1 MEELAKK
8 RSVLVAEDESL
19 IRMDIVETLREFGF
33 DVIGEAKDGA
43 EAVELAK
50 SLEPD
55 LVVMDNK
62 MPNMDGITAAAEMQ
76 KLKIPVVLLTAFSQK
91 ELVDQASEAGAMAYV
106 VKPFTPNDL
115 LPAIEIAWS
124 RFQQFQTLEQEI
136 ADLTERFE
144 TRKLVDRAKGLL
156 NEKMNLTEPEAFRW
170 IQKASMDRRLTMH
183 EVAVTIIEQLSEK
196 KA

>member
-33 DVIGEAKDGA
+33 DVVGEAKDGA

-50 SLEPD
+50 TLTPD
-55 LVVMDNK
+55 LLVMDIK

-91 ELVDQASEAGAMAYV
+91 ELVDQASEAGA
-106 VKPFTPNDL
+106 
-115 LPAIEIAWS
+115 
-124 RFQQFQTLEQEI
+124 
-136 ADLTERFE
+136 
-144 TRKLVDRAKGLL
+144 
-156 NEKMNLTEPEAFRW
+156 
-170 IQKASMDRRLTMH
+170 
-183 EVAVTIIEQLSEK
+183 
-196 KA
+196 